1 MRSFYNYDIDLI
13 GVTLKDDILKVEF
26 VLLLQ
31 LKAIFHI
38 YPLYID
44 IINCML
50 ILLYYFF
57 RLKVSRTVNFG
68 ETT

>member
-57 RLKVSRTVNFG
+57 RLKESRTVNFG